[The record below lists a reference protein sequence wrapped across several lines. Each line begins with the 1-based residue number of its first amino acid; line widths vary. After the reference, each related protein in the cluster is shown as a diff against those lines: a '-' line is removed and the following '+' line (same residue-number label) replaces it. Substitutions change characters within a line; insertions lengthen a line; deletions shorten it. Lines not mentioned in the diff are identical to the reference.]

1 MAKKVKDPGFGYRS
15 VKNAKK
21 LINDDG
27 TSNVVHVNRQSGM
40 HDLYSH
46 LIEIPWWKFFIYVLM
61 GYTTINIVFAVI
73 YNLIGIEQIT
83 PSTGDTF
90 RDLLNGFFFSAQTV
104 TTVGYGGISPQGLT
118 ANIIASFQAMI
129 GLLGFSFITGLLY
142 GRFSKPRAAIKF
154 SKHLIVRDFKEH
166 RALMFRLMNSRKNMM
181 IEPQITVTL
190 AISELDETIQEYQ
203 RKFYRLKLERDQI
216 MYLPTMWTV
225 VHELDDVSPL
235 SKYSNDE
242 LKELDAEMYILLQ
255 YHDEAFSQKLFKIYS
270 YKFSQIEVDM
280 TFVSSFM
287 FDNEGN
293 TLLDHD
299 KLDQL
304 KEHSS

>member
-1 MAKKVKDPGFGYRS
+1 MAKKVKDPGFGYSS
-15 VKNAKK
+15 VQNAKK

-27 TSNVVHVNRQSGM
+27 TSNVVHVNRTSGM

-61 GYTTINIVFAVI
+61 GYTVINIVFAVI

-83 PSTGDTF
+83 PSTGNTF

-190 AISELDETIQEYQ
+190 AISELDDKTEAYQ

-235 SKYSNDE
+235 SKYSNEE
-242 LKELDAEMYILLQ
+242 LRELDAEMYILLQ

-270 YKFSQIEVDM
+270 YKFSQLEVDM
-280 TFVSSFM
+280 TFVPSFM
-287 FDNEGN
+287 FDDEGN

>member
-1 MAKKVKDPGFGYRS
+1 MAKKVKDPGFGYGS
-15 VKNAKK
+15 VQNAKK
-21 LINDDG
+21 LINNDG
-27 TSNVVHVNRQSGM
+27 TSNVVHVNRKSGM

-46 LIEIPWWKFFIYVLM
+46 LIEIPWWKFFVYVLM

-83 PSTGDTF
+83 PSTGNVF

-154 SKHLIVRDFKEH
+154 SKHLIVRNFKGH

-203 RKFYRLKLERDQI
+203 RKFYQLKLERDTI

-225 VHELDDVSPL
+225 VHELDEVSPL
-235 SKYSNDE
+235 AKYSNEE

-270 YKFSQIEVDM
+270 YKFSQLEIDKK
-280 TFVSSFM
+280 FAPSFM
-287 FDNEGN
+287 FDEEGN

-299 KLDQL
+299 KLDRL
-304 KEHSS
+304 HDHRN

>member
-1 MAKKVKDPGFGYRS
+1 MAKKVKDPGFGYSS

-21 LINDDG
+21 LINNDG

-46 LIEIPWWKFFIYVLM
+46 LIEIPWWKFFLYVLM
-61 GYTTINIVFAVI
+61 GYTTINIIFAVI

-83 PSTGDTF
+83 PSTGNTF

-142 GRFSKPRAAIKF
+142 GRFSRPRAAIKF

-166 RALMFRLMNSRKNMM
+166 RAIMFRLMNSRKNMM

-190 AISELDETIQEYQ
+190 SISELDETTQKYQ

-225 VHELDDVSPL
+225 VHELDEVSPL
-235 SKYSNDE
+235 HKYSNEE

-270 YKFSQIEVDM
+270 YKFSQLEVDM
-280 TFVSSFM
+280 TFVPSFM
-287 FDNEGN
+287 FDDEGN